1 MAFGETPHDN
11 PKDAERALKLLAR
24 SMLRELKRAGF
35 DQRQMVSFTSELLE
49 LVTAEI
55 KSEDD

>member
-11 PKDAERALKLLAR
+11 PQDAERALKLLAR

-35 DQRQMVSFTSELLE
+35 SKHQMVSFTSELLE
-49 LVTAEI
+49 LVTVEI
-55 KSEDD
+55 KTDDD